1 MWRNYLTVGVRALMK
16 NRTYALINILGLAI
30 GMAACL
36 VILLFVRYEF
46 SYDKWMPN
54 AANTYQIQS
63 WYKPTTQTGG
73 GNNKLT
79 MTPYATGAAMQ
90 KDFPQIERWV
100 YAMSTTPVLSKDGQ
114 VSTMEDF
121 LYTNDDLL
129 SVLQFPV
136 LYGDAKAL
144 NAPNTI
150 VLTQSEARR
159 RFGTDQ
165 VLGRTMTLISRGVSR
180 DFRINAVLRDIPKN
194 SHFKANAIARIDFNA
209 YFAKDPQ
216 ALSCWGC
223 QNGWIWAKLKPGSDA
238 KAMEAQFPAWEK
250 RNIPNEDAGDAHYNA
265 GDEQDWKLVNVQDIH
280 LGEGQGAA
288 LTPGNDK
295 GTILEF
301 AVIAL
306 LILGMA
312 IVNFTNLATARASQR
327 AREVALRKVLGATR
341 KQLIFQFIAESVLI
355 SVIAM
360 LIALTFVEL
369 LMPSFAAF
377 LDADIKVS
385 YFGSDGILLP
395 VLGLMIAVGV
405 LSGIYP
411 AFFLSRF
418 QPATVLK
425 ANKSAAEA
433 AGTGRLRSILV
444 VGQFAVSIGLIVCT
458 VVIYAQTVYARTV
471 DPGYKRDHILQVD
484 ELSRYVVLGK
494 GETIEAQTARIP
506 GVKAV
511 GRTSIGIATD
521 NNNNTGVMVPGN
533 PEPVSIGNY
542 SVSPGFK
549 DAMGITMVA
558 GRWLDDREADDMS
571 LPVDTDPAA
580 ERALAARGA
589 NIVVNE
595 FATRKLGFKNPA
607 DAVGKT
613 LRAGL
618 VDNEIGLVPVTII
631 GVMKD
636 ARFRSVRR
644 PLDAL
649 FFYAQHEGET
659 YMIVRF
665 EGDPAA
671 LRQRVEQTWKGLVTD
686 VPFNAKFSDDIMVD
700 LYKADDARAK
710 SFAGFAFLAVIVACL
725 GLFGLAAFTA
735 ERRTKEIGIR
745 KVLGARTRD
754 IVRLLVWQFSKPVVI
769 ANIIAWPVAWWVM
782 RNWLN
787 DFDARIP
794 LGPAPFLVAGA
805 LALVIA
811 VGTIGAH
818 AFRVAR
824 QNPINA
830 LRYE

>member
-1 MWRNYLTVGVRALMK
+1 
-16 NRTYALINILGLAI
+16 
-30 GMAACL
+30 
-36 VILLFVRYEF
+36 
-46 SYDKWMPN
+46 
-54 AANTYQIQS
+54 
-63 WYKPTTQTGG
+63 
-73 GNNKLT
+73 
-79 MTPYATGAAMQ
+79 
-90 KDFPQIERWV
+90 
-100 YAMSTTPVLSKDGQ
+100 MSTTPVFSKDGK
-114 VSTMEDF
+114 VSTMTDF

-129 SVLQFPV
+129 SVLQLPI
-136 LYGDAKAL
+136 LHGDANAL
-144 NAPNTI
+144 NQPNTA
-150 VLTQSEARR
+150 VMTQSEAVR

-165 VLGRTMTLISRGVSR
+165 VVGKTITLISRGKSR

-194 SHFKANAIARIDFNA
+194 SHFKANTIARIDFDA
-209 YFAKDPQ
+209 YFADTPD
-216 ALSCWGC
+216 ALTCWGC

-250 RNIPNEDAGDAHYNA
+250 RNIPDESAGDAHYNS
-265 GDEQDWKLVNVQDIH
+265 GDDQDWKLVNVRDIH
-280 LGEGQGAA
+280 LGDGQGAA

-295 GTILEF
+295 RSILTF
-301 AVIAL
+301 AIIAL

-312 IVNFTNLATARASQR
+312 IINFTNLATARASQR

-341 KQLIFQFIAESVLI
+341 KQLILQFLGESVLI

-360 LIALTFVEL
+360 VIALTFVEL
-369 LMPSFAAF
+369 LMPSLAAF
-377 LDADIKVS
+377 LDADIPVR
-385 YFGSDGILLP
+385 YLGSDGILLP
-395 VLGLMIAVGV
+395 VLGLMLTVGV

-418 QPATVLK
+418 QPASVLK
-425 ANKSAAEA
+425 ANKSATEA
-433 AGTGRLRSILV
+433 AGTGRLRNVLV

-458 VVIYAQTVYARTV
+458 VVVYSQTVYARTV

-494 GETIEAQTARIP
+494 GEAIAAQAARIP

-521 NNNNTGVMVPGN
+521 NNNNTGIMVPGN
-533 PEPVSIGNY
+533 PEPVSIGTY
-542 SVSPGFK
+542 SVDTGLK
-549 DAMGITMVA
+549 DAMGLTMVA
-558 GRWLDDREADDMS
+558 GRWFDKREADDMT
-571 LPVDTDPAA
+571 LPYPSDLAA

-595 FATRKLGFKNPA
+595 LGAKKLGFNNPA

-613 LRAGL
+613 LRADM

-631 GVMKD
+631 GVMKN

-644 PLDAL
+644 PLDPL
-649 FFYAQHEGET
+649 FFYAQREGQS
-659 YMIVRF
+659 YMIVRY

-671 LRQRVEQTWKGLVTD
+671 MRERMERMWRGLVSD
-686 VPFNAKFSDDIMVD
+686 VPFNATFSDDIMVE

-710 SFAGFAFLAVIVACL
+710 TFAGFALLAVIVACL

-754 IVRLLVWQFSKPVVI
+754 IVRLLVWQFSKPVML

-782 RNWLN
+782 QGWLN
-787 DFDARIP
+787 GFDARIP
-794 LGPAPFLVAGA
+794 LGPTPFLLAGGV
-805 LALVIA
+805 ALVIA
-811 VGTIGAH
+811 IVTIGAH

-824 QNPINA
+824 SNPIVA